1 MPLPTY
7 EGQPGPALSAP
18 LPTSLWHSAGVMMQ
32 TAQPSP
38 QRPMRRRL
46 LCAAAGAAL
55 WPRPGL
61 LRASEG
67 PLSDF
72 NMAAEFDPQEA
83 VWLGHDAGHETLTA
97 QLAAALLPHVTLK
110 LMLRDGAALERAS
123 ALLRP
128 LGSAARAVQYM
139 VEPAAAFFL
148 RDMAVFASGPAGR
161 LGVVDFRW
169 NDYGMPAW
177 CSRRHAGDAQRVA
190 ACSVVTDPRRDGVE
204 LAIARHAGA
213 SLHQSDLFMEGG
225 GVEVNGRGTLI
236 ANAALYAS
244 RNPGLTRAQ
253 LQQQLLQLPG
263 IRHVVWL
270 PEGLAEDPHLRGT
283 ITGRYVAWGTGGHTD
298 EFVRFADP
306 GTVLLA
312 WPDDDEVARHPVA
325 RLNRQRMQR
334 NWDVLSRATDQDGR
348 RLKVLK
354 VPLPRTIERPVFL
367 SAAADP
373 AWSTGWSADY
383 FPASEK
389 RRQGDRVIQVASAS
403 YLNHVVAN
411 GVVVLPGFVQHGT
424 PKARQERVR
433 RVYEQAF
440 PGREIVFIDA
450 ISAHWVGG
458 GPHCATL
465 SEPRVRPP
473 P

>member
-1 MPLPTY
+1 MNPNQALPV
-7 EGQPGPALSAP
+7 AP
-18 LPTSLWHSAGVMMQ
+18 TISRRCLLRAATS
-32 TAQPSP
+32 
-38 QRPMRRRL
+38 
-46 LCAAAGAAL
+46 GAAL
-55 WPRPGL
+55 LAGPAVV
-61 LRASEG
+61 RATEG

-72 NMAAEFDPQEA
+72 RLAAEFEPQQA
-83 VWLGHDAGHETLTA
+83 VWLGYDAGHEALTS

-110 LMLRDGAALERAS
+110 LMLRDGAALEQAT

-128 LGSAARAVQYM
+128 LGSPAQSVQYM

-148 RDMAVFASGPAGR
+148 RDMAVFAAGPAGR

-177 CSRRHAGDAQRVA
+177 CRRRHAGDERRTA
-190 ACSVVTDPRRDGVE
+190 ACSVVADPRRDGVE

-213 SLHQSDLFMEGG
+213 SLHESELYMEGG

-236 ANAALYAS
+236 ANAALYAT
-244 RNPGLTRAQ
+244 RNPGRSRAD
-253 LQQQLLQLPG
+253 LQRQLLQLPG
-263 IRHVVWL
+263 IRHVIWL

-283 ITGRYVAWGTGGHTD
+283 ITGRYVGWGTGGHTD

-306 GTVLLA
+306 STVLLA
-312 WPDDDEVARHPVA
+312 WPDDDDAARHPVA

-334 NWDVLSRATDQDGR
+334 CWDVLSRSTDQDGR
-348 RLKVLK
+348 RLRLLK
-354 VPLPRTIERPVFL
+354 VPMPRTIERALFL

-373 AWSTGWSADY
+373 TWSTGWTAGY
-383 FPASEK
+383 FPAREK
-389 RRQGDRVIQVASAS
+389 RREGDRVIQVATAS

-411 GVVVLPGFVQHGT
+411 GVVVLPGFVEHGT
-424 PKARQERVR
+424 PRARQERVR
-433 RVYEQAF
+433 KVYEQAF
-440 PGREIVFIDA
+440 PGREIVFVDA

-465 SEPRVRPP
+465 SEPRVRG
-473 P
+473 

>member
-1 MPLPTY
+1 MHPNRPT
-7 EGQPGPALSAP
+7 PVSF
-18 LPTSLWHSAGVMMQ
+18 TIS
-32 TAQPSP
+32 
-38 QRPMRRRL
+38 RRRL
-46 LCAAAGAAL
+46 LRAAAGSAAL
-55 WPRPGL
+55 LAGPAAV
-61 LRASEG
+61 RATDG

-72 NMAAEFDPQEA
+72 RLAAEFEPQQA
-83 VWLGHDAGHETLTA
+83 VWLGYDAGHEALTS

-110 LMLRDGAALERAS
+110 LMLRDGAALEQAT

-128 LGSAARAVQYM
+128 LGSPAQSVQYM

-148 RDMAVFASGPAGR
+148 RDMAVFAAGPAGR

-177 CSRRHAGDAQRVA
+177 CRRRHAGDERRTA
-190 ACSVVTDPRRDGVE
+190 ACSVVADPRRDGVE

-213 SLHQSDLFMEGG
+213 SLHESELYMEGG

-236 ANAALYAS
+236 ANAALYAT
-244 RNPGLTRAQ
+244 RNPGRSRAE
-253 LQQQLLQLPG
+253 LQKHLLQLPG
-263 IRHVVWL
+263 IRHVIWL

-283 ITGRYVAWGTGGHTD
+283 ITGRYVGWGTGGHTD

-306 GTVLLA
+306 STVLLA
-312 WPDDDEVARHPVA
+312 WPDDDEAARHPVA

-334 NWDVLSRATDQDGR
+334 CWDVLSRSTDQDGR
-348 RLKVLK
+348 RLRLLK
-354 VPLPRTIERPVFL
+354 VPMPRTIERALFL

-373 AWSTGWSADY
+373 TWSTGWTAGY
-383 FPASEK
+383 FPARE
-389 RRQGDRVIQVASAS
+389 RRREGDRVIQVATAS

-411 GVVVLPGFVQHGT
+411 GVVVLPGFVEHGT
-424 PKARQERVR
+424 PRARQERVR
-433 RVYEQAF
+433 KVYEQAF
-440 PGREIVFIDA
+440 PGREIVFVDA

-465 SEPRVRPP
+465 SEPRVRG
-473 P
+473 